1 MGNQPILNDAAA
13 AGPSKRMG
21 MDHNWDSTLFPEDD
35 MHGDEYDDNDD
46 EPTKTTAGGRRASK
60 RRAAATGKAAAA
72 PPPPPPPPSPPSPS
86 GSKKTKKARKDDAAK
101 VKASRERERR
111 DRINNYFETLA
122 KLCDHSGEP
131 ARTDRISVL
140 VDAIRV
146 VQQLRVENNQLKQ
159 LNKFLEEKVGSYERS
174 RAQMTYQ
181 RAMQAQLPVNMPPA
195 APAAAAVQSPSQQPQ
210 QQQQQ
215 EQQQQTAEV
224 VQMVM
229 VTSGPLAGQLV
240 ALKHNEMATVT
251 AVTAAAPASA
261 AIDPTTIGAAIIGTD
276 LPMVAATTNMNGG
289 TCNGDVDGGG
299 SWLPAPDPSE
309 DQKLRP
315 PAA

>member
-1 MGNQPILNDAAA
+1 VGNQPILNDAAA
-13 AGPSKRMG
+13 AGPSKRIG

-35 MHGDEYDDNDD
+35 IDGDEEEDNDE

-60 RRAAATGKAAAA
+60 RRAAATGKAAAV
-72 PPPPPPPPSPPSPS
+72 PPPPPSPPSPS

-181 RAMQAQLPVNMPPA
+181 RAMQAQPPVNMPPA
-195 APAAAAVQSPSQQPQ
+195 APAASAVRSPSSQPQ
-210 QQQQQ
+210 Q
-215 EQQQQTAEV
+215 QQQQTAEV

-261 AIDPTTIGAAIIGTD
+261 VIDPTTIGAAIVGTD
-276 LPMVAATTNMNGG
+276 LPMVAATTNTNGG
-289 TCNGDVDGGG
+289 TRHGDGDGGG